1 MHKYTN
7 TSVAVM
13 RWQRVPGVTFIILPL
28 PSLPPSAKVQIMIIA
43 TFTIAKI
50 EINRSRNNCIQKS
63 ALLPCIC
70 IYLAKYPYPYISFH
84 IHIYPYLYMLVML
97 LVVLVQVVH
106 VLVLVMLMV
115 RVVMVEM
122 VQVCRRVARYEPP
135 GRPPLLQCTRMHQRH
150 HC

>member
-84 IHIYPYLYMLVML
+84 IHIYPYLYAGNAVGGAGAGGACAGDADADGSSGDGGDGAG
-97 LVVLVQVVH
+97 VQASRT
-106 VLVLVMLMV
+106 L
-115 RVVMVEM
+115 
-122 VQVCRRVARYEPP
+122 
-135 GRPPLLQCTRMHQRH
+135 
-150 HC
+150 

>member
-7 TSVAVM
+7 TRVAVM

-70 IYLAKYPYPYISFH
+70 IYLAKYPYPYIS
-84 IHIYPYLYMLVML
+84 VGGAGSGASAGGACASAGDADGSSGAGGDGAG
-97 LVVLVQVVH
+97 VQASRT
-106 VLVLVMLMV
+106 L
-115 RVVMVEM
+115 
-122 VQVCRRVARYEPP
+122 
-135 GRPPLLQCTRMHQRH
+135 
-150 HC
+150 

>member
-84 IHIYPYLYMLVML
+84 IHIYPYLYAGNAVGGAGSGASAGGACASAGDADGSSGDGGDGAG
-97 LVVLVQVVH
+97 VQASRT
-106 VLVLVMLMV
+106 L
-115 RVVMVEM
+115 
-122 VQVCRRVARYEPP
+122 
-135 GRPPLLQCTRMHQRH
+135 
-150 HC
+150 

>member
-7 TSVAVM
+7 TRVAVM

-84 IHIYPYLYMLVML
+84 IHIYPYLYAGNAVGGAGADSAGGACASAGDADGSSGDGGDGAG
-97 LVVLVQVVH
+97 VQASRT
-106 VLVLVMLMV
+106 L
-115 RVVMVEM
+115 
-122 VQVCRRVARYEPP
+122 
-135 GRPPLLQCTRMHQRH
+135 
-150 HC
+150 